1 MNRCAPV
8 SEIES
13 KVADQL
19 NNMRRLF
26 NGEKSIDVNGKKVFI
41 GDSIKNSYGKTT
53 EASGERMFNEI
64 VFRATYKPAQDN
76 FTGFVDQGT
85 GKIKKADFV
94 RIKNEIIRESKNLT
108 GKNIG
113 VLERLFGVK
122 RGVMSKWAITNW
134 MNKQLNLVTNYERTQ
149 FSNYI
154 SSNTAISKY
163 LRAEILRRNG
173 QSKWK
178 PGIDAVQ
185 KLDKLE
191 RELTIEMQNPQSD
204 QQLKSINEKRR
215 KILEIYEEKGGEV
228 VDELRQ
234 YLETEPDAR
243 GRILKKESYV
253 DETGKRVYTGKKVKY
268 NVNVELAGQ
277 EARAVLDRMG
287 GVLINGLRRHG
298 VVIDHLFNNA
308 ANSTREKYKERLE
321 KEIKNIEKGMK
332 KGNYFPHY
340 LMEAFYNMERIVN
353 EATNNVLSREK
364 QEDKLGELD
373 SIVSSMRQNL
383 GTPRSSHGRAAVPY
397 DLYLKNPLSVLRKYS
412 MDAISFN
419 RVNHIKDIYLTGLK
433 SLPKDPEVA
442 KALREYIDDMFTLA
456 ERGYQD
462 RPAWVNKTVRALTGM
477 EFLSKIG
484 FGVATAA
491 RNTLSGL
498 YFIQSVGNR
507 SFINY
512 LRTYDKN
519 ENSRVREIIERVEQ
533 EQGFKFED
541 LSSPLFTEGLLP
553 TEGVNIRDVDI
564 KEVNGEMKLVYKDSN
579 AWKTFDS
586 SLTYA
591 SGKGAIFQKVTE
603 NFLRK
608 HMFRYAFMNKF
619 NELVQGGMSSTDK
632 KAERF
637 ATEHALNIVNKYAF
651 EYAAHQKAPV
661 TGGTSSELG
670 AVGQVAAQFMHY
682 PFSFLQMQ
690 SEVLRKSADA
700 AMAKQW
706 DSPDLYI
713 PLRFAGLY
721 MMTSLMSG
729 VFNLDFHRLIEND
742 TIDRVKDIVDVVN
755 GEDDVKGRGYL
766 APAVGDL
773 FFLASLMEFVEMDD
787 NSLNNLIV
795 GYNNAYSLTDEQ
807 KASRL
812 LGTINVQTSKILTKD
827 YKALQNG
834 NGWNVLMHEFGL
846 YPRAW
851 TRKMRQTPFKPLEG
865 KFGVKA
871 LFPDAGKK
879 KKSSKKLTSI
889 QAPSTGILGKKSKVL
904 QSISKI
910 QNTPEAKNHESF
922 QKDNVLKA
930 IGLIKKQQQEEEKV
944 YDPKNNRR
952 MILQ

>member
-1 MNRCAPV
+1 MRCSTI
-8 SEIES
+8 SETEA
-13 KVADQL
+13 KVAEQL
-19 NNMRRLF
+19 NNMRMLF
-26 NGEKSIDVNGKKVFI
+26 NGEKSVDVNGKKVFI
-41 GDSIKNSYGKTT
+41 GEAIKKAYGKTT
-53 EASGERMFNEI
+53 EESGERMFNEI
-64 VFRATYKPAQDN
+64 VFRSTYKPAQDN
-76 FTGFVDQGT
+76 FIGFTDQKTGE
-85 GKIKKADFV
+85 IKKADFV
-94 RIKNEIIRESKNLT
+94 RIRNEIQREASNLT

-154 SSNTAISKY
+154 SSNTAISRH

-173 QSKWK
+173 QSKWQ
-178 PGIDAVQ
+178 PGIDAIK
-185 KLDKLE
+185 KLDRLE
-191 RELTIEMQNPQSD
+191 REITIEMQNPQSD
-204 QQLKSINEKRR
+204 QSLAAINKKRR
-215 KILEIYEEKGGEV
+215 EIVEIYEEKGGEV

-234 YLETEPDAR
+234 YLETKPDSR
-243 GRILKKESYV
+243 GRVLKKEFYINEV
-253 DETGKRVYTGKKVKY
+253 GKKIYTGKKVKY
-268 NVNVELAGQ
+268 AVNVELAGQ

-287 GVLINGLRRHG
+287 GVLINGLRRHR

-308 ANSTREKYKERLE
+308 VNSTKERYQE
-321 KEIKNIEKGMK
+321 KIDKEIKLIEKGMK

-353 EATNNVLSREK
+353 EATDNVLSPSE
-364 QEDKLGELD
+364 QVDKINELD
-373 SIVSSMRQNL
+373 SILSSMRQNL
-383 GTPRSSHGRAAVPY
+383 GTPRATHGRAAVPY

-433 SLPKDPEVA
+433 SLPKDPDVA
-442 KALREYIDDMFTLA
+442 RGLREYIDDMFTLA

-462 RPAWVNKTVRALTGM
+462 RPAWVNKTVRALTGY

-519 ENSRVREIIERVEQ
+519 ENTRVRELIERVEQ

-564 KEVNGEMKLVYKDSN
+564 KEVNGEMKLAYRDGE

-586 SLTYA
+586 ALTYA
-591 SGKGAIFQKVTE
+591 TGKGAIFQKVTE

-608 HMFRYAFMNKF
+608 HMFRYTFMNKF
-619 NELVQGGMSSTDK
+619 NELVQGGMSATDK
-632 KAERF
+632 KVERF

-661 TGGTSSELG
+661 AGGTSSQLG

-690 SEVLRKSADA
+690 SEVLRRSKDA
-700 AMAKQW
+700 AMSRQW

-729 VFNLDFHRLIEND
+729 VFNLDFHRLMEND
-742 TIDRVKDIVDVVN
+742 TIDRIKDIVDVVN

-773 FFLASLMEFVEMDD
+773 FFLASLMEFIEMDD

-834 NGWNVLMHEFGL
+834 NGWNVAMHELGL

-851 TRKMRQTPFKPLEG
+851 TRKMRRTPFKPLEG
-865 KFGVKA
+865 KFGVQA
-871 LFPDAGKK
+871 LFPDAGKDK
-879 KKSSKKLTSI
+879 RKQKPITAI
-889 QAPSTGILGKKSKVL
+889 QAPSTGILGKKDRVL

-910 QNTPEAKNHESF
+910 QNTPEAKNHDKF
-922 QKDNVLKA
+922 QRDNVLKA
-930 IGLIKKQQQEEEKV
+930 IGLIKKQQQEENEV